1 MFVPF
6 LYELRDRGVKVGAQ
20 EALSLAEALGLGLH
34 KGTLDGFYEV
44 ARALCVHREQDLD
57 AFDRAFAHHF
67 RGVPDDAL
75 ALTEELLQWLE
86 QPAAKRQLT
95 ELEKQ
100 ILERLD
106 LAQAR
111 ERLRQRLLE
120 QRERHDGGNRG
131 GGAGGAPPPGGGA
144 APGGARESGPPAPGA
159 PPCRWT
165 PATSRSRCG
174 ACGPSCARAR
184 WTSWTSRPPS
194 TRRRATPVSWRSRCG
209 RSAGRICASS
219 CSSTWAGPWTRMPTS
234 PSGSSRPRN
243 ALPTS
248 RSCARTTS
256 TIASTATST
265 RPPP

>member
-75 ALTEELLQWLE
+75 ALTDEILQWLE

-95 ELEKQ
+95 ELEKE

-106 LAQAR
+106 LAEAR
-111 ERLRQRLLE
+111 ERLRKRLLE
-120 QRERHDGGNRG
+120 QRERHDGGNRWVG
-131 GGAGGAPPPGGGA
+131 TGGASPLASTVTA
-144 APGGARESGPPAPGA
+144 
-159 PPCRWT
+159 
-165 PATSRSRCG
+165 
-174 ACGPSCARAR
+174 
-184 WTSWTSRPPS
+184 S
-194 TRRRATPVSWRSRCG
+194 TRRATSSWVVDNPALARTAPGMCRRSPLRTACWYSATSSGCSWRRRRRYG
-209 RSAGRICASS
+209 
-219 CSSTWAGPWTRMPTS
+219 
-234 PSGSSRPRN
+234 
-243 ALPTS
+243 
-248 RSCARTTS
+248 
-256 TIASTATST
+256 
-265 RPPP
+265 